1 MITTDQ
7 LKIFG
12 AHTVAEWRFKNFST
26 VSDVLADAGGSYGT
40 PTAKRSGTCKRSVH
54 FHRLLFPPFTH
65 LEWGRWKTSY
75 FTLWEATP
83 QKSHCSSK
91 IPFVVSAGANPS
103 SHQTYWYPPW
113 SKKIKLY
120 FCKKDRTQNHF
131 IVQFNDAQ
139 LRQHGSASGH
149 LAAAIFRRPWPRV
162 RKGHMRFV
170 FLICAYPIQRFRLQS
185 GIRSIPPTFCG
196 K

>member
-1 MITTDQ
+1 MEHLPQ
-7 LKIFG
+7 SVSCGQAHANG
-12 AHTVAEWRFKNFST
+12 ACISIVYYSHLSPVWNE
-26 VSDVLADAGGSYGT
+26 GGE
-40 PTAKRSGTCKRSVH
+40 K
-54 FHRLLFPPFTH
+54 HRILQFEKQP
-65 LEWGRWKTSY
+65 
-75 FTLWEATP
+75 P

-113 SKKIKLY
+113 SEKKKLY

-131 IVQFNDAQ
+131 IVQFNNAQ
-139 LRQHGSASGH
+139 LRQQGSAFGH

-185 GIRSIPPTFCG
+185 GIRSIPPLLWKVKILWEMVYFI
-196 K
+196 